1 MDLYREIAK
10 AVAERR
16 RYGHDLPRQTSAD
29 QPSKPSQNSAARYNR
44 PDSPP
49 PMDTYPTDSDE
60 EAAAVERAIKASL
73 SAASVSRKE
82 PDDGAEESKVE
93 QAVNTDVAM
102 VDTDIQAATD
112 ALSDWRQNEDEDDVI
127 PFREANA

>member
-1 MDLYREIAK
+1 
-10 AVAERR
+10 
-16 RYGHDLPRQTSAD
+16 
-29 QPSKPSQNSAARYNR
+29 
-44 PDSPP
+44 
-49 PMDTYPTDSDE
+49 MDTYPTDSDE

-73 SAASVSRKE
+73 SAASIPKKE